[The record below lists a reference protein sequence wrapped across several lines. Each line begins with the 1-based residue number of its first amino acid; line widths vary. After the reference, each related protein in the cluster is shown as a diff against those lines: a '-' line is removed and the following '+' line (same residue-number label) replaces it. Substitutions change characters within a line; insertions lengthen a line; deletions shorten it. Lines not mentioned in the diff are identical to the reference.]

1 MQNKI
6 YTSYFA
12 NIRKLPE
19 DIIPIAI
26 CGKCPPNWIGL
37 SYPKLAP
44 KKSFF
49 WEWKKN
55 NDNNYY
61 IEHFQKEVLNLLN
74 PQETV
79 KELYLL
85 SKNKNIALICYE
97 APDKFCHR
105 HLVAEWLNKNGFDA
119 EEYK

>member
-1 MQNKI
+1 MI

-12 NIRKLPE
+12 NIKKLPS

-26 CGKCPPNWIGL
+26 CGKRPLNWTGL

-49 WEWKKN
+49 LEWKKN

-61 IEHFQKEVLNLLN
+61 IEHFQKEVLNLLQ
-74 PQETV
+74 PQEV
-79 KELYLL
+79 IKELYLL
-85 SKNKNIALICYE
+85 SNGKDIALICYE
-97 APDKFCHR
+97 SSDKFCHR
-105 HLVAEWLNKNGFDA
+105 HLVAKWLNENGLNVK
-119 EEYK
+119 EYNN